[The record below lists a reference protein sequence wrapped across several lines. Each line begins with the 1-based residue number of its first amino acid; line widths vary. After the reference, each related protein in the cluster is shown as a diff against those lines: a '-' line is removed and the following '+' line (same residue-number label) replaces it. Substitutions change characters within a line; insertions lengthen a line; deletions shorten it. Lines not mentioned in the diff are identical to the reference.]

1 MKRVFLSVGSNLGD
15 RQKNLERGISILREH
30 PQIKICKI
38 SKWYETDPLTHD
50 QIPQPKYLNGALK
63 IQTNL
68 SPQELLKILKEIEKT
83 LGRKMTKDK
92 WQPRPIDLDILLY
105 ENEIVKMPTLK
116 IPHPE
121 MLSRP
126 FVLRPL
132 AEIAP
137 ETLHP
142 LANKTI
148 ATLAKFA

>member
-1 MKRVFLSVGSNLGD
+1 
-15 RQKNLERGISILREH
+15 
-30 PQIKICKI
+30 
-38 SKWYETDPLTHD
+38 
-50 QIPQPKYLNGALK
+50 
-63 IQTNL
+63 
-68 SPQELLKILKEIEKT
+68 
-83 LGRKMTKDK
+83 MTKDK

-121 MLSRP
+121 MLSRS
-126 FVLRPL
+126 FVLKPL

-148 ATLAKFA
+148 ATLAKFT